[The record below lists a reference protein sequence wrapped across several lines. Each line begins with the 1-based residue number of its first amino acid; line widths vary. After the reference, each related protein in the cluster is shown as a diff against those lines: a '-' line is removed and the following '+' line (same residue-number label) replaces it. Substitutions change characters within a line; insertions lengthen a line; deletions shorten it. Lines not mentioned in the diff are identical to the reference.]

1 MIWLDEDGID
11 VDVDDDDDDG
21 VDDEYLQRSP
31 SSGSE
36 SMWDITDDS
45 LGDLDFAYYEVVV
58 QPYITGAA
66 MCTIQCIK

>member
-1 MIWLDEDGID
+1 MLMSMTTTMM
-11 VDVDDDDDDG
+11 VLMMSM
-21 VDDEYLQRSP
+21 YLQRSP

-58 QPYITGAA
+58 EPYTTGAA
-66 MCTIQCIK
+66 MYTIQCIK

>member
-11 VDVDDDDDDG
+11 VDVDDDNDDG

-58 QPYITGAA
+58 EPYTTGAA